1 MDAELGVGE
10 PTVKDSEGVRILKVQ
25 KDAAFR
31 WPHEDLVCSLS

>member
-10 PTVKDSEGVRILKVQ
+10 PTVIDSEGVRNLKIQ

-31 WPHEDLVCSLS
+31 WPHEDL